1 MKRFWKIFLIAVLCV
16 IGAALVAFGILF
28 FTGALNGSFTIPFN
42 PPGPV
47 AKKPVIY
54 LYPEEETEVSVSLT
68 FNGKLTCTYPAYKDG
83 WKVTARPDGRLLD
96 ADGKEYSCLFW
107 EGESAV
113 DYSLK
118 TGFCVKGEDTAVFL
132 ENALEKLGL
141 TPREANE
148 FIVFWLPQMQDNP
161 YNLIS
166 FAGTEYTENAKLAID
181 PAPDTLIR
189 VFMVWK
195 GVDSETELEPEE
207 LVTTERTGFTVVEW
221 GGAEVQ

>member
-1 MKRFWKIFLIAVLCV
+1 MKKFWKIFLIVSACV
-16 IGAALVAFGILF
+16 IGAVIVGFGILF
-28 FTGALNGSFTIPFN
+28 FAGIIGGGGTIPFN

-54 LYPEEETEVSVSLT
+54 LYPENETDVFVKLD
-68 FNGKLTCTYPAYKDG
+68 FNGRLTCTYPEYGEG
-83 WKVTARPDGRLLD
+83 WKVIARPDGTLID
-96 ADGKEYSCLFW
+96 AEGKEYSCLFW

-113 DYSLK
+113 DYDLQS
-118 TGFCVKGEDTAVFL
+118 GFCVKGEDTASFL
-132 ENALEKLGL
+132 EDALGKLGL

-148 FIVFWLPQMQDNP
+148 FIVFWLPMMQDNA

-166 FAGTEYTENAKLAID
+166 FAATGYTENAKLAID